1 MDLNQ
6 TENEYIVRNN
16 KRSLKVSDIVSKEFK
31 SSYFNDAVENS
42 LKSETRKW
50 NSCAETNKHKM
61 AFRLDHAFYT
71 KPCVTLAKDLL
82 GKILVRKLS
91 SGELLKGMIVE
102 TESYLGLVD
111 KASHSFNG
119 KKTDRNEAMFLK
131 PGTAYVYS
139 IYGMYYC
146 FNISSLEEGS
156 AVLLRAIEPLEGI
169 ATMQIF
175 RSKRQKVASEIK
187 HKELCNGPSKLCQ
200 SFKIE
205 KEIFNKVDLCLSED
219 MWLENGINIDPA
231 SIISCKRIG
240 IDSYGEEWANKPLRF
255 YIKGNINVSR
265 RCKTSE
271 KLHEEKLSMEN

>member
-6 TENEYIVRNN
+6 TANEYIVKNN
-16 KRSLKVSDIVSKEFK
+16 KRSLRVSDKISKEFK
-31 SSYFNDAVENS
+31 SSYFNDVVENS
-42 LKSETRKW
+42 KNQTRKG
-50 NSCAETNKHKM
+50 NSCADKSEHKTE
-61 AFRLDHAFYT
+61 FRLDHAFFV

-169 ATMQIF
+169 TTMQIF

-219 MWLENGINIDPA
+219 MWLEKGINIDPD

-271 KLHEEKLSMEN
+271 KLHEEKLSMENK